1 MRSPAAM
8 AAHGASPPVLAQHV
22 AAYFA
27 CGWHSASAHR
37 RLNHWES
44 MRSYTTVP
52 EDGVPKDSSTRGLI
66 ERAQQGDTEAFAG
79 LVSSHLDTSWRFV
92 RAIGGRRV
100 DPDDVVQE
108 AFVMVWRDLPRL
120 RNPDAFD
127 AWLRAVLV
135 HATRHAIRATDR
147 VRLIRIADDASSD
160 TLDRSARVRP
170 DAVVDPHLEPGAS
183 LARRDSLGRAFA
195 RLSIDQRTIL
205 VLHYFEG
212 EGLEQIAKVIRR
224 PVGTVKSRLH
234 GARAAL
240 RAALSAE
247 DR

>member
-1 MRSPAAM
+1 M
-8 AAHGASPPVLAQHV
+8 
-22 AAYFA
+22 
-27 CGWHSASAHR
+27 
-37 RLNHWES
+37 
-44 MRSYTTVP
+44 TVP
-52 EDGVPKDSSTRGLI
+52 EDTGKRGLI
-66 ERAQQGDTEAFAG
+66 ERAQQGDAEAFAR
-79 LVSSHLDTSWRFV
+79 LVSSHLDSSWRFV
-92 RAIGGRRV
+92 RAIGGGRV

-120 RNPDAFD
+120 RDSDAFEP
-127 AWLRAVLV
+127 WLRAVLV
-135 HATRHAIRATDR
+135 HATRHAIRATDG

-160 TLDRSARVRP
+160 TMDRSARIRA
-170 DAVVDPHLEPGAS
+170 DALVDPHLEPGAS
-183 LARRDSLGRAFA
+183 LAKRDSLTRAFG

-205 VLHYFEG
+205 VLHYLEG
-212 EGLEQIAKVIRR
+212 GGLEKISEVIRR

>member
-1 MRSPAAM
+1 MRSFRTVP
-8 AAHGASPPVLAQHV
+8 QD
-22 AAYFA
+22 
-27 CGWHSASAHR
+27 
-37 RLNHWES
+37 E
-44 MRSYTTVP
+44 VP
-52 EDGVPKDSSTRGLI
+52 EDKGKRGPI
-66 ERAQQGDTEAFAG
+66 ERAQQGDAEAFSG
-79 LVSSHLDTSWRFV
+79 LVASHLDSSWRFV
-92 RAIGGRRV
+92 RAIGGGRV

-147 VRLIRIADDASSD
+147 VRLIRIADDASPD
-160 TLDRSARVRP
+160 PLDRSARVAP
-170 DAVVDPHLEPGAS
+170 DALVDPHPEPGAS

-205 VLHYFEG
+205 VLHYLEG
-212 EGLEQIAKVIRR
+212 EGLEQIAEVIRR

-234 GARAAL
+234 GARAAF
-240 RAALSAE
+240 RAALGAE

>member
-1 MRSPAAM
+1 M
-8 AAHGASPPVLAQHV
+8 
-22 AAYFA
+22 
-27 CGWHSASAHR
+27 
-37 RLNHWES
+37 
-44 MRSYTTVP
+44 TVP
-52 EDGVPKDSSTRGLI
+52 EDTGKRGLI
-66 ERAQQGDTEAFAG
+66 ERAQQGDAEAFAR
-79 LVSSHLDTSWRFV
+79 LVSSHLDSSWRFV
-92 RAIGGRRV
+92 RAIGGGRV

-120 RNPDAFD
+120 RDSDAFEP
-127 AWLRAVLV
+127 WLRAVLV
-135 HATRHAIRATDR
+135 HATRHAIRATDG

-160 TLDRSARVRP
+160 TMDRSARIRA
-170 DAVVDPHLEPGAS
+170 DALVDPHLEPGAS
-183 LARRDSLGRAFA
+183 LAKRDSLTRAFG

-205 VLHYFEG
+205 VLHYLEG
-212 EGLEQIAKVIRR
+212 DGLEKISEVIRR

>member
-1 MRSPAAM
+1 M
-8 AAHGASPPVLAQHV
+8 
-22 AAYFA
+22 
-27 CGWHSASAHR
+27 
-37 RLNHWES
+37 
-44 MRSYTTVP
+44 TVP
-52 EDGVPKDSSTRGLI
+52 EDTGKRGLI
-66 ERAQQGDTEAFAG
+66 ERAQQGDAEAFAR
-79 LVSSHLDTSWRFV
+79 LVSSHLDSSWRFV
-92 RAIGGRRV
+92 RAIGGGRV

-120 RNPDAFD
+120 RDSDAFEP
-127 AWLRAVLV
+127 WLRAVLV
-135 HATRHAIRATDR
+135 HATRHAIRATDG

-160 TLDRSARVRP
+160 TMDRSARIRA
-170 DAVVDPHLEPGAS
+170 DALVDPHLEPGAS
-183 LARRDSLGRAFA
+183 LAKRDSLTRAFG

-205 VLHYFEG
+205 VLHYLEG
-212 EGLEQIAKVIRR
+212 DGLDKISEVIRR

>member
-1 MRSPAAM
+1 MTM
-8 AAHGASPPVLAQHV
+8 
-22 AAYFA
+22 
-27 CGWHSASAHR
+27 
-37 RLNHWES
+37 
-44 MRSYTTVP
+44 P
-52 EDGVPKDSSTRGLI
+52 EDRGKRGLI
-66 ERAQQGDTEAFAG
+66 ERDQLGDAEAFAR
-79 LVSSHLDTSWRFV
+79 LVSSHLDFSWRFV
-92 RAIGGRRV
+92 RAIGGSRV

-120 RNPDAFD
+120 RDADAFD
-127 AWLRAVLV
+127 AWLWAVLV
-135 HATRHAIRATDR
+135 HATRHAIRASDG

-160 TLDRSARVRP
+160 TIDRSARIRA
-170 DAVVDPHLEPGAS
+170 DALVDPHLEPGAS
-183 LARRDSLGRAFA
+183 LARRDSLTRAFG

-205 VLHYFEG
+205 VLHYLEG
-212 EGLEQIAKVIRR
+212 DGLERISEVIRR

>member
-1 MRSPAAM
+1 
-8 AAHGASPPVLAQHV
+8 
-22 AAYFA
+22 
-27 CGWHSASAHR
+27 
-37 RLNHWES
+37 
-44 MRSYTTVP
+44 MRSYRTVLQ
-52 EDGVPKDSSTRGLI
+52 DGVAEETGKRGLI
-66 ERAQQGDTEAFAG
+66 ERAQQGDAEAFAG
-79 LVSSHLDTSWRFV
+79 LVSSHLDSAWRFV
-92 RAIGGRRV
+92 RAIGGGRV

-135 HATRHAIRATDR
+135 HATRHAIRATER
-147 VRLIRIADDASSD
+147 VRLIRIADAASSD
-160 TLDRSARVRP
+160 TLDRSARIRT
-170 DAVVDPHLEPGAS
+170 DALVDPHPEPGAS

-205 VLHYFEG
+205 VLHYLEG
-212 EGLEQIAKVIRR
+212 EGQERIAELIRR

-240 RAALSAE
+240 RAALGAE